1 MNGHGMS
8 HENNSKKQKQKTN
21 KQWNND
27 HLSLGSFRQRLGDH
41 YLRMWHKGYL

>member
-8 HENNSKKQKQKTN
+8 HENNSKKQKTN